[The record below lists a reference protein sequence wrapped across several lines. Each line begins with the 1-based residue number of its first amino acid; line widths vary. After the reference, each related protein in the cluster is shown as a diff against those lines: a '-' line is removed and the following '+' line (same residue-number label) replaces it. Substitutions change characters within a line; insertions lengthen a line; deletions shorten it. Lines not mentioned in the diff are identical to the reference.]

1 MESDLVGVSRDLD
14 VSTVLD
20 AYHAGVFPMGGGR
33 AITWH
38 CPRVRAVIPLDGM
51 HVPRSLARRMR
62 RGGFEITCD
71 KAFREVML
79 GCADREDT
87 WIDSRILRVYQELHE
102 RGNAHSLEVWVEGDL
117 AGGIYGVQIGGAFFA
132 ESMFHR
138 VTDMSK
144 VALVK
149 LAERLMQ
156 AGFTLLDVQ
165 YLTPHLAQFG
175 AVEVGFND
183 YMKRVLHA
191 VELHRRFQ
199 G

>member
-14 VSTVLD
+14 AAMVLD
-20 AYHAGVFPMGGGR
+20 AYRAGVFPMGGRR

-38 CPRVRAVIPLDGM
+38 CPRVRAVIALDAV
-51 HVPRSLARRMR
+51 HVPRSLDRRMR
-62 RGGFEITCD
+62 RGGFEISCD

-79 GCADREDT
+79 GCAEREET
-87 WIDSRILRVYQELHE
+87 WIDSRILRVYQQLHE
-102 RGNAHSLEVWVEGDL
+102 SGDAHSLEVWVDGVM

-149 LAERLMQ
+149 LAERLRQ
-156 AGFTLLDVQ
+156 CGFTLLEVQ
-165 YLTPHLAQFG
+165 YLTPHLARFG
-175 AVEVGFND
+175 AVEIGFDEYMRRVKEAVGL
-183 YMKRVLHA
+183 R
-191 VELHRRFQ
+191 RRF
-199 G
+199 